1 MNKVYQVIMQDEY
14 NNLFLC
20 GFYKELKE
28 AVSDINDFIS
38 VYGDYKITEEDLRV
52 RESTFGECFDTSLN
66 DIFFLEDEDSDDSGI
81 AGVEI
86 RGFVLEEE
94 HISSLM
100 SVAGV

>member
-52 RESTFGECFDTSLN
+52 RKSTFGECFDVSLN
-66 DIFFLEDEDSDDSGI
+66 DIFFSEEENIDYSDI

-86 RGFVLEEE
+86 RGFILEEE
-94 HISSLM
+94 HINSLM
-100 SVAGV
+100 SVAGM